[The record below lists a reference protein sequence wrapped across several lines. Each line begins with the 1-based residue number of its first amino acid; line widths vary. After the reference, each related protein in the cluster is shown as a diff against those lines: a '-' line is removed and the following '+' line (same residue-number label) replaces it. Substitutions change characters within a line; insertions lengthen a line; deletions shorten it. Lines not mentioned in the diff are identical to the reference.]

1 LSGYVWKNNPRSGP
15 FKTYIYNNT
24 IYTKAAIVSKIAV
37 DKVSNGVLVVNNI
50 FHVEGDSQLVL
61 GDQYQ
66 PDERGSGVIK
76 NVNFTNNLFLKDN
89 FWPKNV

>member
-1 LSGYVWKNNPRSGP
+1 LSGYVWKNNPRTRT

-24 IYTKAAIVSKIAV
+24 IYTKATIVSKIAV
-37 DKVSNGVLVVNNI
+37 DEVSNGVLVVNNI

-66 PDERGSGVIK
+66 PDERGSFYFVPYCPVFIHK
-76 NVNFTNNLFLKDN
+76 
-89 FWPKNV
+89 